1 MMTNPAP
8 QRMPRGN
15 LRRLNGDKIRLVAAQ
30 SEWKAREVLMTSK
43 DALIRKRLCRSHFLA
58 RWRQVICPT
67 GSGREFLSSPRAK
80 NKSLLF
86 FRNMW
91 FLPAHPTP

>member
-8 QRMPRGN
+8 QRTPRGN
-15 LRRLNGDKIRLVAAQ
+15 LRRLNADKLRLVAAQ
-30 SEWKAREVLMTSK
+30 SEWKAREVLMTGKEGFDKKS
-43 DALIRKRLCRSHFLA
+43 AVPQPLPRSRA
-58 RWRQVICPT
+58 
-67 GSGREFLSSPRAK
+67 SSDLPDGQRSRIPVQPLAK